1 MDRPDELRLAPELHI
16 SPRPVGIVLA
26 VLGIVATNAG
36 EFLPE
41 RPIGVVVGLTLIAA
55 GLFIWSS
62 SARWPR
68 LAAWLAVGAPILLV
82 LSLWAWLRVPS
93 VLSLLAIPAALA
105 VALISFPAALT
116 VAASET
122 AILLLMLVPG
132 GPYSNVA
139 MTDGVVALAA
149 LWGTMAAVYGLY
161 QPTQQFNQ
169 WLTQY
174 SVRTQQAVAEVQ
186 ARRAEVEQM
195 LAELAHVNRQ
205 LALAND
211 RMVMLRTIAEEAQKS
226 KAAFVA
232 KVSHEFRTPLNM
244 IIGLID
250 LLVETP
256 EVYGEALPPPL
267 FEDLKIVH
275 RNCEHLSSMVN
286 DVLDLSQ
293 AEAGRL
299 ALRQERVSLAGII
312 DDAVTVVGSLVE
324 RKGLSLVID
333 VPPDLPL
340 VYCDPTRIRQV
351 VLNLVSNAAR
361 FTERG
366 SITIRAAHQDEWVTV
381 SVIDTGPGI
390 TPEDATRIFE
400 PFCQGMRNPWRDQG
414 GSGLGLTISKQF
426 IELHGGRIWLESQ
439 PGQGATFAFRIPIS
453 SPLEPVASPG
463 RWISEEFRWVERTS
477 RPTLQ
482 PAPFR
487 PRVVV
492 CDETGE
498 LVPALGRWAEQAEL
512 VETRSLPQ
520 AAEDL
525 RQYPAHVLLV
535 NAVSPDRLW
544 SLADEAHR
552 VAPDLPI
559 VTCCVPPRLDRAR
572 AAGASDYLVRPVTQ
586 AQLWAAI
593 RSLGKPIHR
602 ILVVDDDPDVRQ
614 LLRRM
619 LLTGPGG
626 KSDQKPM
633 EVDTAADGE
642 EALASLRSNPPDL
655 VLLDV
660 VLPGMDGWQVLAQ
673 KSQDATLR
681 DIPIIMVSA
690 QDRAEQQLR
699 SEAFLATLGEGM
711 SIRHLLQCTLGVSA
725 TLFSPA

>member
-1 MDRPDELRLAPELHI
+1 
-16 SPRPVGIVLA
+16 
-26 VLGIVATNAG
+26 
-36 EFLPE
+36 
-41 RPIGVVVGLTLIAA
+41 
-55 GLFIWSS
+55 
-62 SARWPR
+62 
-68 LAAWLAVGAPILLV
+68 
-82 LSLWAWLRVPS
+82 
-93 VLSLLAIPAALA
+93 
-105 VALISFPAALT
+105 
-116 VAASET
+116 
-122 AILLLMLVPG
+122 
-132 GPYSNVA
+132 
-139 MTDGVVALAA
+139 
-149 LWGTMAAVYGLY
+149 
-161 QPTQQFNQ
+161 
-169 WLTQY
+169 
-174 SVRTQQAVAEVQ
+174 
-186 ARRAEVEQM
+186 
-195 LAELAHVNRQ
+195 VNRQ

-211 RMVMLRTIAEEAQKS
+211 RMVMLRAIAEEAQKS

-312 DDAVTVVGSLVE
+312 EDTVTVVGSLVE
-324 RKGLSLVID
+324 RKGLSLVVD
-333 VPPDLPL
+333 VPPGLPL

-366 SITIRAAHQDEWVTV
+366 SITIRAAHEDECLTV

-390 TPEDATRIFE
+390 TPEDATRVFE
-400 PFCQGMRNPWRDQG
+400 PFCQGMHSPWRDQG

-453 SPLEPVASPG
+453 SPLGPVASPG

-492 CDETGE
+492 YDETGE
-498 LVPALGRWAEQAEL
+498 LAPALGRWAEQAEV
-512 VETRSLPQ
+512 VETRSLSQ

-525 RQYPAHVLLV
+525 QQYPAHVLLV
-535 NAVSPDRLW
+535 NAVSPERLW
-544 SLADEAHR
+544 SLADEARR
-552 VAPDLPI
+552 VVPDLPI

-572 AAGASDYLVRPVTQ
+572 TAGARDYLVRPVTQ
-586 AQLWAAI
+586 SQLWAAI
-593 RSLGKPIHR
+593 RSLGKQIHR
-602 ILVVDDDPDVRQ
+602 ILVVDDDPDVSQ

-619 LLTGPGG
+619 LLTGSERHTSQQPL
-626 KSDQKPM
+626 

-642 EALASLRSNPPDL
+642 EALASLRASPPDL

-673 KSQDATLR
+673 ISQDATLR
-681 DIPIIMVSA
+681 DIPVIMVSA

-699 SEAFLATLGEGM
+699 SDGLLATLGDGM
-711 SIRHLLQCTLGVSA
+711 SISHLLQCTLGVSA